1 MSQNLL
7 ALFKAARNWEKKF
20 VDSKLTNSAETIDVV
35 MSYALFIL
43 TDIHLFTH
51 TEKTAKGKAVVSLLL
66 QTLISAINS
75 VK

>member
-1 MSQNLL
+1 
-7 ALFKAARNWEKKF
+7 
-20 VDSKLTNSAETIDVV
+20 

-43 TDIHLFTH
+43 TDIHLFTQ
-51 TEKTAKGKAVVSLLL
+51 TEKTAKGKAMASLVL